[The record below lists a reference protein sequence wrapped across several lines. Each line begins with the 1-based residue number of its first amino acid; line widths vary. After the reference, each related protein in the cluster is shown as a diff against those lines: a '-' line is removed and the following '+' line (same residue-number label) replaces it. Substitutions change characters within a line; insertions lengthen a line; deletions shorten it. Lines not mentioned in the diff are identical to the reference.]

1 MTMRLSTISFAG
13 TARTDVAVG
22 ISRLASM
29 FVTTRAEV
37 PLSFSI
43 TSSASEAGAG
53 FALGSVGVAVGVADA
68 GAVTV
73 GVTTGCAAGAGFAV
87 AADLVAVAC
96 GEYSLGE

>member
-1 MTMRLSTISFAG
+1 
-13 TARTDVAVG
+13 
-22 ISRLASM
+22 M

-37 PLSFSI
+37 PLSFSM
-43 TSSASEAGAG
+43 TSSASEVGAG
-53 FALGSVGVAVGVADA
+53 FALSSVGVAVVVADA

-73 GVTTGCAAGAGFAV
+73 GVTTGCAAGAGLV